1 LVFVSND
8 TGTMHMA
15 SALGTRVLALF
26 GPTSQDS
33 FGPIGDQSYV
43 LQGQAHCSPCYPYPT
58 CDLKECLAMDN
69 ISPRQVIESLSA
81 MLAVRKGASMVPVSS
96 LGVSGMPATTFES
109 EF

>member
-1 LVFVSND
+1 
-8 TGTMHMA
+8 
-15 SALGTRVLALF
+15 
-26 GPTSQDS
+26 
-33 FGPIGDQSYV
+33 
-43 LQGQAHCSPCYPYPT
+43 
-58 CDLKECLAMDN
+58 MDN